1 MENVVADPIFP
12 AIFAL
17 RRDEDTFGIH
27 IAEEKSAKDVNANV
41 LLGNVIVVYILHVEV
56 TSSK

>member
-17 RRDEDTFGIH
+17 RRDEDTLGLH
-27 IAEEKSAKDVNANV
+27 ITEEESAKDVHANV
-41 LLGNVIVVYILHVEV
+41 LLGDATVVYILHVEV